1 MRLWHSAA
9 ATSVQFDESNLVS
22 CAGLVPVM
30 RLAQDCGLAELV
42 AEHLRVAG
50 PLGANTPLKVGGVV
64 AGMLAGADSID
75 DLDVLRHGG
84 MGELFDGVRAPS
96 TLGSFLRAFSW
107 GSAGQLE
114 AVNRRLLAE
123 LAVRTPVLADA
134 DKLAFL
140 DVDSCQRR
148 VYGHAKQ
155 GVGFGHAK
163 VGGYQVRLRGLN
175 PLIAAIS
182 TPTTAP
188 AVTGTRLRGGTAN
201 SARGA
206 GSFVAAQIGAAR
218 AAGAVG
224 ELIVRMDSGFYT
236 AAAIAACRRGGARF
250 SVTARMDRKI
260 RRAIAAIPDHAWTGI
275 RYPQAIFDEQEQRW
289 ILRRRGRRNQLH
301 RVRLPPPPGGDRP
314 TDRAPGPPARPARA
328 DRARPGLALPRG
340 VHRQPVPDADRRVRP
355 PRPRDHRA
363 GTRRTHRRAARA
375 PTLREL
381 RRQRR
386 LAVLRGDLPQPA
398 ARGRHSRLAPP
409 RPRSHRDPAPPPRRR
424 PRPDRPPRP
433 RPDRAAPP
441 GALALA
447 RPLGRAVRRH
457 PPRPPGTPDPRRLT
471 GPGTDPAHPGRPS
484 RSTSRSLR
492 TESDTP
498 QNRQRPIPHTHTQPK
513 RSPFKKTITQ
523 DSSVDQGSSPRGRA

>member
-50 PLGANTPLKVGGVV
+50 PLGANTPFKIGGVV
-64 AGMLAGADSID
+64 AGMLAGADSIE

-96 TLGSFLRAFSW
+96 TLGSFQRAFSW
-107 GSAGQLE
+107 GNVRQLD
-114 AVNRRLLAE
+114 AVNPRLLAE
-123 LAVRTPVLADA
+123 LAARTPVLADA

-155 GVGFGHAK
+155 GAGFGHAK

-188 AVTGTRLRGGTAN
+188 VVTGTRLRGGTAN

-236 AAAIAACRRGGARF
+236 AAAVAACRRGGARF

-260 RRAIAAIPDHAWTGI
+260 RRAIAAIPEHAWTGI

-289 ILRRRGRRNQLH
+289 ISDAEVAETSYTAFASRRRQAITARLIVRRVRQLAPSGQTELTPAWRYHAVFTDSPFPMLTAESDHRGHAIIEQVLAELIDGPLAHLPSGNFAANAAWLSCAAISHNLLRAAGTLASGHHGRARTGTLRRHLVAVPARISRRGRGQIVLH
-301 RVRLPPPPGGDRP
+301 LPAHWPWHDPWDGLFAATHRAH
-314 TDRAPGPPARPARA
+314 RAPP
-328 DRARPGLALPRG
+328 
-340 VHRQPVPDADRRVRP
+340 
-355 PRPRDHRA
+355 
-363 GTRRTHRRAARA
+363 THAA
-375 PTLREL
+375 
-381 RRQRR
+381 
-386 LAVLRGDLPQPA
+386 
-398 ARGRHSRLAPP
+398 
-409 RPRSHRDPAPPPRRR
+409 
-424 PRPDRPPRP
+424 
-433 RPDRAAPP
+433 
-441 GALALA
+441 
-447 RPLGRAVRRH
+447 
-457 PPRPPGTPDPRRLT
+457 
-471 GPGTDPAHPGRPS
+471 
-484 RSTSRSLR
+484 
-492 TESDTP
+492 
-498 QNRQRPIPHTHTQPK
+498 
-513 RSPFKKTITQ
+513 
-523 DSSVDQGSSPRGRA
+523 

>member
-30 RLAQDCGLAELV
+30 RLGQDCGLAELV

-50 PLGANTPLKVGGVV
+50 PLGANTPFKVGGVV

-96 TLGSFLRAFSW
+96 TLGSFLRALSW
-107 GSAGQLE
+107 GNVGQLE

-123 LAVRTPVLADA
+123 LAARTPVLADA

-188 AVTGTRLRGGTAN
+188 VVTGTRLRGGTAN

-218 AAGAVG
+218 AAAATG

-260 RRAIAAIPDHAWTGI
+260 RRTIAAIPEHAWTGI

-289 ILRRRGRRNQLH
+289 ISDAEVAETSYTAFASRRRQA
-301 RVRLPPPPGGDRP
+301 VTARLI
-314 TDRAPGPPARPARA
+314 
-328 DRARPGLALPRG
+328 
-340 VHRQPVPDADRRVRP
+340 VRRVRRLTP
-355 PRPRDHRA
+355 QVAAGQTELAPAWRYHAVFTDSPFPMLTAESDHRGHAIIEQVLAELIDGPLAHLPSGNFAANAAWLSCAAISHNLLRAA
-363 GTRRTHRRAARA
+363 GTLASRHHGRARTGTLRRHLVAVPARIAHRGRGRIVLHLPAHWPWHDPWGGLFDATHRA
-375 PTLREL
+375 
-381 RRQRR
+381 
-386 LAVLRGDLPQPA
+386 
-398 ARGRHSRLAPP
+398 
-409 RPRSHRDPAPPPRRR
+409 HRAPPPH
-424 PRPDRPPRP
+424 
-433 RPDRAAPP
+433 AA
-441 GALALA
+441 
-447 RPLGRAVRRH
+447 
-457 PPRPPGTPDPRRLT
+457 
-471 GPGTDPAHPGRPS
+471 
-484 RSTSRSLR
+484 
-492 TESDTP
+492 
-498 QNRQRPIPHTHTQPK
+498 
-513 RSPFKKTITQ
+513 
-523 DSSVDQGSSPRGRA
+523 

>member
-9 ATSVQFDESNLVS
+9 ATSVQFDDENLVS

-50 PLGANTPLKVGGVV
+50 PLGANTPFKVGGVV

-96 TLGSFLRAFSW
+96 TLGSFLRALSW
-107 GSAGQLE
+107 GNVGQLE

-123 LAVRTPVLADA
+123 LGVRTPVLADV

-188 AVTGTRLRGGTAN
+188 VLTGTRLRGGTAN

-218 AAGAVG
+218 AAGATG

-260 RRAIAAIPDHAWTGI
+260 RRTIAAIPEHAWTGI

-289 ILRRRGRRNQLH
+289 ISDAEVAETCYTAFASRRRRRGAIPHQLGS
-301 RVRLPPPPGGDRP
+301 RDGQ
-314 TDRAPGPPARPARA
+314 APGCPLRNRPA
-328 DRARPGLALPRG
+328 LA
-340 VHRQPVPDADRRVRP
+340 AEVR
-355 PRPRDHRA
+355 
-363 GTRRTHRRAARA
+363 TR
-375 PTLREL
+375 E
-381 RRQRR
+381 
-386 LAVLRGDLPQPA
+386 
-398 ARGRHSRLAPP
+398 
-409 RPRSHRDPAPPPRRR
+409 
-424 PRPDRPPRP
+424 
-433 RPDRAAPP
+433 
-441 GALALA
+441 
-447 RPLGRAVRRH
+447 
-457 PPRPPGTPDPRRLT
+457 
-471 GPGTDPAHPGRPS
+471 
-484 RSTSRSLR
+484 
-492 TESDTP
+492 
-498 QNRQRPIPHTHTQPK
+498 
-513 RSPFKKTITQ
+513 
-523 DSSVDQGSSPRGRA
+523 